1 KVRGRAPT
9 GRAAI
14 DEEVSAPRRGRE
26 PRGLERAGW
35 SPAPRLHLDAL
46 KATKENEMEL
56 ELPPFEEQDCIT
68 VERAVEA
75 YRRGSFTR
83 SEMVEKVRAIVEQYD
98 AISRGLAYSAIEDAL
113 GEEMADF
120 WRTK

>member
-1 KVRGRAPT
+1 
-9 GRAAI
+9 
-14 DEEVSAPRRGRE
+14 
-26 PRGLERAGW
+26 
-35 SPAPRLHLDAL
+35 
-46 KATKENEMEL
+46 MEL
-56 ELPPFEEQDCIT
+56 ELPPFEEQDYAA

-120 WRTK
+120 WRMKSRPAARSDGRRGLVTTGAALSAKG